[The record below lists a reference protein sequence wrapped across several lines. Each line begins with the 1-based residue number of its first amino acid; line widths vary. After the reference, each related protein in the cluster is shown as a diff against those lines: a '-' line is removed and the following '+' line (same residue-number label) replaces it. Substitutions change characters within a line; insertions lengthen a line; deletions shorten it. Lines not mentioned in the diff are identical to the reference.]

1 VSLGPGDRDEPS
13 APITI
18 LGIPSANPAVIE
30 LFRNFLRVIVFIG
43 LIDWLR
49 ADATRATEIP
59 HAETLGPQAE
69 RFRAAIER
77 IRDGGRVRINGYV
90 QRLAIFGKG

>member
-18 LGIPSANPAVIE
+18 LGMPIASPAAIE

-43 LIDWLR
+43 LLTIEWLR
-49 ADATRATEIP
+49 AEATGAT
-59 HAETLGPQAE
+59 
-69 RFRAAIER
+69 AI
-77 IRDGGRVRINGYV
+77 
-90 QRLAIFGKG
+90 